1 MSCEYDVT
9 GDGAL
14 LSNEPHRLRAQP
26 ISTDSFTYLYIHD
39 ALLVR
44 KHDKEMKQRRMKPG
58 HCLGCLT
65 FTNEQNENTTEF
77 KSLPISLNVSV
88 FLIY

>member
-1 MSCEYDVT
+1 M
-9 GDGAL
+9 
-14 LSNEPHRLRAQP
+14 
-26 ISTDSFTYLYIHD
+26 STDSVTYLYVHD

-65 FTNEQNENTTEF
+65 FTKEQNENTTEF
-77 KSLPISLNVSV
+77 KSLPVKHFQMPLFVNVSV
-88 FLIY
+88 FLIR